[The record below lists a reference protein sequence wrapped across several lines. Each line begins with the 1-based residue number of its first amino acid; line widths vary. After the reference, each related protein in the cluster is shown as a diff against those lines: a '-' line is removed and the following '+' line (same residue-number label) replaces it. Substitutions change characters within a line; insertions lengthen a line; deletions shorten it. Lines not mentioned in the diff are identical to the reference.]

1 MDKNTILKII
11 TGLLI
16 LGLVYFC
23 YSLHKTNSQ
32 LSKDLAANTQQLENL
47 LKLNGDLTT
56 QLAQAK
62 KDYMEL
68 GSNVSSSTQ
77 VVYVEKSSPN
87 DADVEVNKSIPKV
100 IVNAGDG
107 KSFEFTPTSESK
119 EVIKDGKVVITE
131 DNTLTIDIEK
141 ITDARFKDRVDAL
154 NAKHELELKEANDK
168 LEAVNKKLKITKRQR
183 DFYAAGFATTVSG
196 AVIIGVNKNM

>member
-11 TGLLI
+11 AGLLI

-23 YSLHKTNSQ
+23 YSLHKTNAQ
-32 LSKDLAANTQQLENL
+32 LSKDLIANTQQLESL
-47 LKLNGDLTT
+47 LKVNGDLTT

-183 DFYAAGFATTVSG
+183 DFYAAGFATTVSS